1 MAAFTDGL
9 LFGTSTSSSFR
20 RFLMMKRAM
29 RTVLAMFAASLLF
42 ACSGEKLEL
51 EVKARMDSH
60 PAAQAKVTVDNEVQ
74 GFTDANG
81 FFSKTLRR
89 KPGVDVVV
97 IVSKEMPGYR
107 IEPWRGTFVMKLP
120 KSGVVDTYA
129 FDADLAARRYVT
141 ITATEKG
148 VPVPDAVVKAT
159 GKEVGKTD
167 AQGVFVYEYKTSP
180 KSGAN
185 LTVTKPGYAVWRK
198 TGQLEPGQRLEA
210 ALSKRV
216 MVTISALIEEYG
228 HSSGIA
234 GITVNINNKEV
245 GKTDTKGIFVY
256 AYDGEPGKKVPLT
269 LSATGYIPETWKTSM
284 VLEGEVHIQRYFYP
298 TSPKPIRTG
307 IYRFVNNTPNADLKE
322 VLSRTE
328 ASVAA
333 QLFKYTCFR
342 EVPSETLRTDMKKA
356 KLSIEKAVTKGWRET
371 PLKKTV
377 DMMILGSVAKDEK
390 GLLIE
395 TKFYTSAGK
404 LILSQI
410 TRAKGAGDINGA
422 AKEITNAVLERFPF
436 EGTVV
441 SSEGE
446 RYRIN
451 LGKSGYRIT
460 RGTDFM
466 LMAPRLDK
474 AGKVSGYRETGRL
487 RVKRAE
493 ATGSWTE
500 VEELKKNEKI
510 AVGDRVVRRI
520 YREGEEEAS
529 RNYLIVSTK
538 GGVAP
543 DLSPLAAVNI
553 YANDEWLGS
562 TGPDG
567 KAEVPVRMNRS
578 FTLVLYR
585 HGYQQLTEKIKIEK
599 NRETR
604 EFVLAANNAL
614 FKIDSVPSSADVFLD
629 GEKIGQTPIL
639 DGKAVIL
646 GFHTVKVSVGG
657 DFRDWEEVVEFSKK
671 EENRTGDRKIV
682 LPKDF
687 LKIGERA
694 EQKGDVDGAIQA
706 YKGAEKGHPDYSE
719 THHRL
724 ARIYLDQKGDYD
736 GAIREFEN
744 VLSLPENQLLVHK
757 QFSVAFMNLGHAYY
771 EKGNAFVQRDKDVAA
786 QNFAKAVQ
794 NLQVAKQ
801 NMRFFPNVQYDEA
814 VHDTYYYTALSY
826 HKLYLITRKNNIL
839 NSANLA
845 WREYFD
851 FFPKRFEGNK
861 AFEQIRESAQK
872 YWDQI
877 KSL

>member
-1 MAAFTDGL
+1 
-9 LFGTSTSSSFR
+9 
-20 RFLMMKRAM
+20 MMKRAV
-29 RTVLAMFAASLLF
+29 RTVLMMFVASLLF
-42 ACSGEKLEL
+42 ACMGEKLEL
-51 EVKARMDSH
+51 QVKAHMDGQ
-60 PAAQAKVTVDNEVQ
+60 PAAQAKVTVDNELQ
-74 GFTDANG
+74 GLTGADG
-81 FFSKTLRR
+81 IFSKIIKK
-89 KPGVDVVV
+89 KPGVEVEV

-107 IEPWRGTFVMKLP
+107 IKPWKGTFVMKLP
-120 KSGVVDTYA
+120 KSGMVDTYA
-129 FDADLAARRYVT
+129 FDADLAATRYVT

-148 VPVPDAVVKAT
+148 APVADAIVKAT
-159 GKEVGKTD
+159 GKEMGKTD
-167 AQGVFVYEYKTSP
+167 AQGVFVYEYKTLP
-180 KSGAN
+180 KSGAD
-185 LTVTKPGYAVWRK
+185 LTVTKAGYATWRK
-198 TGQLEPGQRLEA
+198 TGQLEPGQKLEA

-216 MVTISALIEEYG
+216 MVTISTLMEEYG
-228 HSSGIA
+228 QSSGIP
-234 GITVNINNKEV
+234 GIAVNIGNKEL
-245 GKTDTKGIFVY
+245 GKTDSKGIFIY
-256 AYDGEPGKKVPLT
+256 TYDGEPGKKVPLT
-269 LSATGYIPETWKTSM
+269 LSTTGYIPETWKTSI
-284 VLEGEVHIQRYFYP
+284 VLEGEVYIQRYFYP
-298 TSPKPIRTG
+298 TTPKPIRTG
-307 IYRFVNNTPNADLKE
+307 IYRFVSNTPNVDLKE
-322 VLSRTE
+322 VLSQTE

-342 EVPSETLRTDMKKA
+342 EVPSETLRADMKKA
-356 KLSIEKAVTKGWRET
+356 NLSIEKATTKGWRET

-377 DMMILGSVAKDEK
+377 DMIILGSVAKDEK

-395 TKFYTSAGK
+395 TKFYTSGGK

-410 TRAKGAGDINGA
+410 TRAKGASDISSA
-422 AKEITNAVLERFPF
+422 AKEITDAVFERFPF

-460 RGTDFM
+460 KGTDFM
-466 LMAPRLDK
+466 LMAPRLDE

-487 RVKRAE
+487 RVKKAE
-493 ATGSWTE
+493 ESGSWTV

-529 RNYLIVSTK
+529 RNYFILSAK
-538 GGVAP
+538 GGLAP
-543 DLSPLAAVNI
+543 DISPLAAVNI
-553 YANDEWLGS
+553 YVNDEWLGS

-567 KAEVPVRMNRS
+567 KAEVPVRINRN
-578 FTLVLYR
+578 FTLMLYR
-585 HGYQQLTEKIKIEK
+585 HGYQQVTEKVKIER

-604 EFVLAANNAL
+604 EFVLAVNNAV
-614 FKIDSVPSSADVFLD
+614 FKIDSEPSSADVFLD
-629 GEKIGQTPIL
+629 GDKIGRTPIL
-639 DGKAVIL
+639 DGKPVIL

-687 LKIGERA
+687 LKIGVRA
-694 EQKGDVDGAIQA
+694 EQKGDVNGAIQA
-706 YKGAEKGHPDYSE
+706 YKSAEKGHPDYSE
-719 THHRL
+719 AHHRL
-724 ARIYLDQKGDYD
+724 ARIYLDEKGDYE

-744 VLSLPENQLLVHK
+744 VLSLPENQQLVYK

-771 EKGNAFVQRDKDVAA
+771 EKGNALVQKDRDAAA

-794 NLQVAKQ
+794 NLQIAKQ
-801 NMRFFPNVQYDEA
+801 NTRFFPNVHYDEA
-814 VHDTYYYTALSY
+814 VHDTYYYTALAY

-851 FFPKRFEGNK
+851 FFPKKFEGNK
-861 AFEQIRESAQK
+861 TFEQIRESAQK

-877 KSL
+877 KNL